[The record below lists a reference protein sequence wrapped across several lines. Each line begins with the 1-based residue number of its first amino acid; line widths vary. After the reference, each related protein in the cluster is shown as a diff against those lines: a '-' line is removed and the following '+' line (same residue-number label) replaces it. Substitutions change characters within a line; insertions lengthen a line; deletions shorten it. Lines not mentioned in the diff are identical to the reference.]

1 MHTPRYSLDAREEA
15 HLSRFLT
22 KVSLRVSSYKR
33 LGHDMVVLR
42 NHCPCF
48 YEKWHFPSVK
58 RLTLLLLIFSLIWE
72 VKYREI

>member
-48 YEKWHFPSVK
+48 HEKWHFPSVK